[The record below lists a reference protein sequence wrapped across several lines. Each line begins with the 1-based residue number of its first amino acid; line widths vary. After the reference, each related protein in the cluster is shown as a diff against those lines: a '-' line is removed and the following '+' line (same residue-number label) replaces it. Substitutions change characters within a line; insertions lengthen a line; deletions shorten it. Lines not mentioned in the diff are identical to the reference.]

1 MYSLLFLG
9 ITSFIFALVL
19 TPLVRNFAW
28 RFGLFD
34 QPDQQR
40 KFHVAPTP
48 RLGGVAILTSV
59 VCAYILLLVVRFSS
73 GQIIWADMPFVIRL
87 TPAIGIIFATG
98 LIDDIVTLRP
108 WIKLGAQVVAAVYAW
123 FSGIHVSALAGHS
136 FGNLISFLVTLLWI
150 VLCTNAINL
159 IDGLDGLAAGISLFA
174 MLAMVGASLLNKNYP
189 MSLAVVPM
197 AGALLGFLRYN
208 FPPASIFLGDSGSLT
223 LGFLL
228 GCFGAAWSEKSTTLL
243 GLTAPLLVLLVPI
256 LDVCIAVARRFLS
269 GRPIFSPDR
278 GHIHHKLLALGLGP
292 RNVGLVI
299 YSVCAVGVTASLTL
313 TISHNS
319 HRGFVLILVCLAAWL
334 GLQHLGY
341 SEFAVAGRVVAGGVF
356 RSVLSAQ
363 FALDQFERELREQN
377 GQEQYWE
384 LLCRACPQ
392 FGFSGATCELDNV
405 AHRWG
410 FDAGWQVR
418 IDFPGR
424 GYISLWRATGERTR
438 GARGVFFIDSVA
450 RIIRE
455 KLNENEPVGIGSGA
469 RE

>member
-9 ITSFIFALVL
+9 IMSCILALVL
-19 TPLVRNFAW
+19 TPLVRNLAW
-28 RFGLFD
+28 RFGLVD

-40 KFHVAPTP
+40 KIHVAPTP
-48 RLGGVAILTSV
+48 RLGGVAILASV
-59 VCAYILLLVVRFSS
+59 VCAYILLLVIRFSS

-108 WIKLGAQVVAAVYAW
+108 WLKLSAQIVAAVYAW
-123 FSGIHVSALAGHS
+123 FSGIHVSTLGGHS
-136 FGNLISFLVTLLWI
+136 FGDFISFLVTLLWI

-159 IDGLDGLAAGISLFA
+159 IDGLDGLATGISLFA
-174 MLAMVGASLLNKNYP
+174 MLAMAAASLLNKNYP

-197 AGALLGFLRYN
+197 VGALLGFLRYN

-228 GCFGAAWSEKSTTLL
+228 GCFGALWSEKSTTLL

-269 GRPIFSPDR
+269 GRPIFSADR
-278 GHIHHKLLALGLGP
+278 GHIHHKLLALGLAP
-292 RNVGLVI
+292 RKVGLVI
-299 YSVCAVGVTASLTL
+299 YSVCAISVAASLIL
-313 TISHNS
+313 TVSHYS
-319 HRGFVLILVCLAAWL
+319 HRGFVIIIVCLAAWL

-363 FALDQFERELREQN
+363 FALDQFEHELREQTN
-377 GQEQYWE
+377 YEQYWE

-392 FGFSGATCELDNV
+392 FGFSGATCELDDV

-410 FDAGWQVR
+410 LDAGWQVR
-418 IDFPGR
+418 IDFPGH
-424 GYISLWRATGERTR
+424 GHISLWRESTEKTR
-438 GARGVFFIDSVA
+438 GARGIFFIDSVA

-455 KLNENEPVGIGSGA
+455 KLNENEPVSMRGGA
-469 RE
+469 GE

>member
-1 MYSLLFLG
+1 MYSLFFLG
-9 ITSFIFALVL
+9 IASSILALVL
-19 TPLVRNFAW
+19 TPLIRNLAW
-28 RFGLFD
+28 RFGLVD

-40 KFHVAPTP
+40 KIHVAPTP
-48 RLGGVAILTSV
+48 RLGGVAILASV
-59 VCAYILLLVVRFSS
+59 VLAYVLLLLIRFSS

-87 TPAIGIIFATG
+87 TPAIAIIFFTG
-98 LIDDIVTLRP
+98 LIDDIVSLRP
-108 WIKLGAQVVAAVYAW
+108 WIKLIAQIVAGVYAW
-123 FSGIHVSALAGHS
+123 FSGIHVTALGGHS
-136 FGNLISFLVTLLWI
+136 FGVLISFLVTLFWI

-159 IDGLDGLAAGISLFA
+159 IDGLDGLAAGVSLFA
-174 MLAMVGASLLNKNYP
+174 MLAMVAASILNNNYP

-197 AGALLGFLRYN
+197 VGALLGFLRYN

-228 GCFGAAWSEKSTTLL
+228 GCFGAVWSEKSTTLL

-256 LDVCIAVARRFLS
+256 LDVCVAVARRFLS

-292 RNVGLVI
+292 RNAGLVI
-299 YSVCAVGVTASLTL
+299 YSVCAISVTASLIL
-313 TISHNS
+313 TISHYS
-319 HRGFVLILVCLAAWL
+319 HRGFVIILVCLAAWL

-341 SEFAVAGRVVAGGVF
+341 NEFAVAGKVVAGGVF

-363 FALDQFERELREQN
+363 FALDQFEHELREQN
-377 GQEQYWE
+377 SHEQYWE

-392 FGFSGATCELDNV
+392 FGFSGAICELDNV

-410 FDAGWQVR
+410 FNAGWQVR
-418 IDFPGR
+418 IDFPGH
-424 GYISLWRATGERTR
+424 GHISLWRGSSEKTR
-438 GARGVFFIDSVA
+438 GASGILFIDSVA

-455 KLNENEPVGIGSGA
+455 KLNENEPASMRSGA
-469 RE
+469 GE